1 MKHPDDDNLL
11 KSVLQLLDEHEES
24 ELKNHLL
31 QCDDC
36 RARFE
41 RLRRETDII
50 GSIEP
55 EIEKQIYPLPR
66 ATRITYVT
74 FLKAA
79 ALLLIGFMAGY
90 GTSYLSPPECINVV
104 GYQLKTSAPPESLT
118 RYAACESVDM
128 AVNFDLQNVS
138 LHTDSLGT

>member
-1 MKHPDDDNLL
+1 MKHPDDDKLL

-41 RLRRETDII
+41 RLRRETDVI

-55 EIEKQIYPLPR
+55 EINKQIFPLPHAR
-66 ATRITYVT
+66 NITYVT
-74 FLKAA
+74 LLKVA

-90 GTSYLSPPECINVV
+90 GTSHLTSPECINVV
-104 GYQLKTSAPPESLT
+104 GHQLKTSSPPESLT

-128 AVNFDLQNVS
+128 AVIFDLQS
-138 LHTDSLGT
+138 IPLHTDSLDS